1 MSSRRKKIFDLLA
14 RHCDDTNHDKLTVS
28 ARPEKIDAQYLM
40 NTANLMPPDLL
51 SKETAA
57 FNKSDNAFCSMN
69 LENIKSVLSIESN
82 KVTPIVADKG
92 DANASEEVRSVL
104 EKIIDVIETDQLDPE
119 KCGKRKNI
127 VEEDLYLSSDTDP
140 FQTDDEEND
149 PNFNPQ
155 ESRKKRKNFNFE
167 NNYQETDTSSNTDEK
182 NKNARKISKKKLRR
196 EHTWKRNIIKS
207 SRSQGKKYTNWK
219 GKKQLARKMKT
230 SCEEK
235 CRMKCLN
242 KMSEEERHKIFTEY
256 WGLGD
261 VNRQRD
267 FISKYVTVVSKART
281 RIRKKN
287 KHHPAELP
295 EKNDNTFLELSNDKN
310 SRRNSTF
317 TYSLPK
323 NENNKVQ
330 ICKTFFL
337 NTLSISAQVVKT
349 VMNKTGTSGIVSE
362 DRRGKAC
369 KNTLIDEST
378 KQNVRDHINL
388 FETIESHYCRQKT
401 SRKYLPPTFN
411 VSKMYT
417 MYLEYCQEKNIRK
430 TVTEAMYRTIFNRDF
445 NLSFFQPKKD
455 LCDICHN
462 YDNSSLEE
470 KLELE
475 EDYRIH
481 ILNKNRAREIKQ
493 FEKQRAAENS
503 SEVCCAVFDL
513 QQVLPV
519 PKSNVGLSYYK
530 LKLSTYNFTVYNPA
544 TKECN
549 CYMWNEVVGN
559 RGASEIGSCLLLY
572 IISQVEQ
579 GIREFSFFSDN
590 CSGQNRNRFLYSLYS
605 YLSQKY
611 QIKIKHTYLEKGHTQ
626 SEGDC
631 VHSVIERAARNIP
644 IYTPDQWYTVVRTAK
659 RKDPYKVVELAQENI
674 YDLKDLEKKTCINW
688 ERDEENERVFLNK
701 IKIVEADPRFPNT
714 LLFKVNYD
722 STYKKLKLT
731 EKGRKKIDVEIAS
744 LKLKP
749 CYEKEISLKKL
760 KYDHLQFLCRKGA
773 ILAPYHKTQAQ
784 FHLLRNLGSAT

>member
-1 MSSRRKKIFDLLA
+1 MVRLFREEEVPHHTFPLPSERNIHTVVRGVPVNLSDSEIKEGLEQRRYSSVHIIRLRRSGGKPMPLVVVILPKSEKYQQVFNKHELLGLA
-14 RHCDDTNHDKLTVS
+14 IQV
-28 ARPEKIDAQYLM
+28 EV
-40 NTANLMPPDLL
+40 
-51 SKETAA
+51 TAA

-69 LENIKSVLSIESN
+69 LENIKSVLSLESN
-82 KVTPIVADKG
+82 KVIPIVADKG

-155 ESRKKRKNFNFE
+155 ESKKKKRKNFNFE
-167 NNYQETDTSSNTDEK
+167 NNYKETDTSSNTDEK
-182 NKNARKISKKKLRR
+182 NNNVRKISSKKLRR

-207 SRSQGKKYTNWK
+207 SRNQGKKYTNWK
-219 GKKQLARKMKT
+219 GKKQFARKMKT

-242 KMSEEERHKIFTEY
+242 KMSEEGRHKIFTEY

-287 KHHPAELP
+287 KHHPAEEP

-317 TYSLPK
+317 IYSLPK

-337 NTLSISAQVVKT
+337 NTLSISAQVVKN

-362 DRRGKAC
+362 DRRGKPG
-369 KNTLIDEST
+369 KNTLMDEST

-388 FETIESHYCRQKT
+388 FETIESHYCRQTT
-401 SRKYLPPTFN
+401 SRIYLPPTL
-411 VSKMYT
+411 T
-417 MYLEYCQEKNIRK
+417 
-430 TVTEAMYRTIFNRDF
+430 
-445 NLSFFQPKKD
+445 PKKD
-455 LCDICHN
+455 PCDICHK
-462 YDNSSLEE
+462 YDNSSPEE

-530 LKLSTYNFTVYNPA
+530 LKLSTYNFTVFNLA
-544 TKECN
+544 TKE

-559 RGASEIGSCLLLY
+559 RGEGQYTKRKVTLLSL
-572 IISQVEQ
+572 IWNLKRSDSLKRSIKELLNPCNQTV
-579 GIREFSFFSDN
+579 IRNMNFS
-590 CSGQNRNRFLYSLYS
+590 GKNRA
-605 YLSQKY
+605 
-611 QIKIKHTYLEKGHTQ
+611 QIKK
-626 SEGDC
+626 
-631 VHSVIERAARNIP
+631 
-644 IYTPDQWYTVVRTAK
+644 
-659 RKDPYKVVELAQENI
+659 
-674 YDLKDLEKKTCINW
+674 
-688 ERDEENERVFLNK
+688 
-701 IKIVEADPRFPNT
+701 
-714 LLFKVNYD
+714 
-722 STYKKLKLT
+722 
-731 EKGRKKIDVEIAS
+731 
-744 LKLKP
+744 
-749 CYEKEISLKKL
+749 
-760 KYDHLQFLCRKGA
+760 
-773 ILAPYHKTQAQ
+773 
-784 FHLLRNLGSAT
+784 

>member
-1 MSSRRKKIFDLLA
+1 MACSRTCGGDGGGGAPKSPRGGASSRRRPHSWHSSIGSPKWRAA
-14 RHCDDTNHDKLTVS
+14 RRTRHDTNHDKLTVS

-40 NTANLMPPDLL
+40 NTANLMPPGYLL

-92 DANASEEVRSVL
+92 DGNASEEVRSVL

-155 ESRKKRKNFNFE
+155 ESKKKRKNFNFE

-207 SRSQGKKYTNWK
+207 SRNQGKKYTNWK

-323 NENNKVQ
+323 NENNK
-330 ICKTFFL
+330 
-337 NTLSISAQVVKT
+337 
-349 VMNKTGTSGIVSE
+349 
-362 DRRGKAC
+362 
-369 KNTLIDEST
+369 
-378 KQNVRDHINL
+378 
-388 FETIESHYCRQKT
+388 
-401 SRKYLPPTFN
+401 
-411 VSKMYT
+411 
-417 MYLEYCQEKNIRK
+417 
-430 TVTEAMYRTIFNRDF
+430 
-445 NLSFFQPKKD
+445 PKKD
-455 LCDICHN
+455 LCNICHN

-503 SEVCCAVFDL
+503 SE
-513 QQVLPV
+513 
-519 PKSNVGLSYYK
+519 K
-530 LKLSTYNFTVYNPA
+530 LKLSSI
-544 TKECN
+544 C
-549 CYMWNEVVGN
+549 
-559 RGASEIGSCLLLY
+559 
-572 IISQVEQ
+572 
-579 GIREFSFFSDN
+579 
-590 CSGQNRNRFLYSLYS
+590 
-605 YLSQKY
+605 
-611 QIKIKHTYLEKGHTQ
+611 
-626 SEGDC
+626 
-631 VHSVIERAARNIP
+631 
-644 IYTPDQWYTVVRTAK
+644 
-659 RKDPYKVVELAQENI
+659 
-674 YDLKDLEKKTCINW
+674 
-688 ERDEENERVFLNK
+688 
-701 IKIVEADPRFPNT
+701 
-714 LLFKVNYD
+714 
-722 STYKKLKLT
+722 
-731 EKGRKKIDVEIAS
+731 
-744 LKLKP
+744 
-749 CYEKEISLKKL
+749 
-760 KYDHLQFLCRKGA
+760 
-773 ILAPYHKTQAQ
+773 
-784 FHLLRNLGSAT
+784 